1 MTQNKEME
9 KVKSSKLLY
18 RRGIIFLISLIGV
31 GLLYYFTSN
40 TKKPKHVQ
48 PKIIAKEVISTDFK
62 VNTFTEGTET
72 SLLQEIGIC
81 DSLEQNRNL
90 YPCSPKLFRF
100 FKLNQKRSLKDGFIV
115 VINSDLYREPN
126 TVFASRRIL
135 IYEREAGYLV
145 SVNKMKGDIIEMRAS
160 KNSDYK
166 DLVIRFRQTKYNEAY
181 HCLYQWKKGRYEFV
195 KCEELFSDYC
205 KGKVKQELIDS
216 VSIEVN
222 KKLIEEGFTN

>member
-1 MTQNKEME
+1 ME

-40 TKKPKHVQ
+40 TKKTIHVH

-81 DSLEQNRNL
+81 DSLEQNPNL
-90 YPCSPKLFRF
+90 FPCSPKLFRF

-195 KCEELFSDYC
+195 RCEELFSDYC

>member
-1 MTQNKEME
+1 MKKNQ
-9 KVKSSKLLY
+9 
-18 RRGIIFLISLIGV
+18 FLIPILIIVLAALVTG
-31 GLLYYFTSN
+31 YFY
-40 TKKPKHVQ
+40 TKKPAKKKVDK
-48 PKIIAKEVISTDFK
+48 PKENTEIQLIETHFYS
-62 VNTFTEGTET
+62 NTFTEGTET

-81 DSLEQNRNL
+81 DSLEQNPNL
-90 YPCSPKLFRF
+90 YPCSPNLFRF

-126 TVFASRRIL
+126 TVFASRRVL
-135 IYEREAGYLV
+135 IYEREGGYLV

-195 KCEELFSDYC
+195 RCEELFSDYC
-205 KGKVKQELIDS
+205 KGKVKQELMDS

-222 KKLIEEGFTN
+222 KKLIAEGFTN